1 MSIRRAARLST
12 AFLAAAVWL
21 ATPGTASSQPWP
33 HRGPPSWRAQPS
45 EHFPLTPRGE
55 SLSPEQVKRALA
67 HLLPPEADEKLQ
79 KQLRDML
86 EKGGDRFDPSQRNAL
101 KSLLDNPV
109 LRRQIL
115 EYMREHPDATKRSDP
130 GDLAQLWKSLP
141 KIQPG
146 EPRDLGKPLATPPGE
161 PPTPQEGTPK
171 FPKIY
176 PPKLGEI
183 PPLKPEPGGERPDV
197 PQLDFNE
204 FSKPGMG
211 DFGIDPSSFERQEMP
226 RDRALRAMAAMWE
239 QNIGP
244 LKETPAVE
252 KALIELAT
260 HTANIKDSQGNSIWD
275 GLAKETGDGSA
286 FGDFMNDA
294 SKGGWSWPDFDLPS
308 FNLGWGRTR
317 TDIGGGH
324 SSSSSSGDSWFSGR
338 GRSSS
343 GGGSSGSGLSFGIPG
358 MEGSWLPVLLI
369 AILLMAALVY
379 WRFLAVRKLPDDGF
393 NLAGLSHWPIDPQR
407 IATRQDVIVAFE
419 YLSVLIC
426 GPSAKMWT
434 HNTIAEAL
442 AELAATHGETAVML
456 ARLYELARYA
466 PLDEPL
472 TTAEVAE
479 ARRLVCRLAGL
490 DDE

>member
-1 MSIRRAARLST
+1 LST

-21 ATPGTASSQPWP
+21 ATPGTASSQPRP
-33 HRGPPSWRAQPS
+33 HRGLPPWHTQPS
-45 EHFPLTPRGE
+45 EHFPLTPGE

-67 HLLPPEADEKLQ
+67 HLLPPDADEKLQ

-86 EKGGDRFDPSQRNAL
+86 EKGGDRFDPSQQKLLR
-101 KSLLDNPV
+101 SLLDNPA
-109 LRRQIL
+109 LRKQLMEMARDN
-115 EYMREHPDATKRSDP
+115 PDALNRSDP
-130 GDLAQLWKSLP
+130 ADLAQLWKNLP

-146 EPRDLGKPLATPPGE
+146 APRDPGKPLTTPPGE
-161 PPTPQEGTPK
+161 PPPEQPREGTPK
-171 FPKIY
+171 FPEIS
-176 PPKLGEI
+176 PPKLGEV
-183 PPLKPEPGGERPDV
+183 PPIKPGFGGERPEI
-197 PQLDFNE
+197 PKLDFNE
-204 FSKPGMG
+204 FGNG
-211 DFGIDPSSFERQEMP
+211 GIGELGFDPPSFERQETP

-252 KALIELAT
+252 SALIELAT
-260 HTANIKDSQGNSIWD
+260 HTANIKDSDGNSIWD

-286 FGDFMNDA
+286 FGEFMNDA

-324 SSSSSSGDSWFSGR
+324 SSSSPSGDSWFSGR

-343 GGGSSGSGLSFGIPG
+343 GGGSSGSGLGFGIPG
-358 MEGSWLPVLLI
+358 MEGSWLPVVLI
-369 AILLMAALVY
+369 AILLMAALIY

-393 NLAGLSHWPIDPQR
+393 HLGGLNHWPIDPRR
-407 IATRQDVIVAFE
+407 IATRQDVVVAFE

-442 AELAATHGETAVML
+442 AELATTHGETAVML

-490 DDE
+490 DHE